1 MMYPMLLGIAFPQLV
16 NEADNNYNVLI
27 KQMNPWAYWRM
38 DEPAPANG
46 DKLVDSSGNG
56 RAGRYSLDSPVDFD
70 ALIRN
75 ETNDA
80 AFAEYDLYPA
90 GSIPDNSPAGYSNT
104 VTVTET
110 FTVENI
116 RVDVDITHTYI
127 GDLDIYL
134 SNGVDEV
141 LFRPKA
147 GGSADD
153 LHASYA
159 SDGLLGADY
168 EVPILA
174 DLAGA
179 PANADWTI
187 RVADGYGG
195 DTGTLDHWK
204 LSLHGSAG
212 IDPCL
217 SKVFSSSYIPI
228 ENAATDKL
236 GSELLPIREFEA
248 WVVLTDQA
256 AEQLFFREGN
266 QAFGW
271 AVGVSGGEVCVGVS
285 VNGVVKKAAYN
296 ANNLTLNVPYHV
308 CGIVDLTNDRLKLY
322 ISAQLVDEVES
333 AGLDTHASATGAVI
347 GSGYDHNSLT
357 EYNPLTGNIGV
368 CDFFGA
374 LDEIAIYD
382 RERTEQER
390 ELAYLTGDLGITP
403 PLPYDGPR
411 QYLSIAPSLERRV
424 ISGDDQLFATD
435 VEGDAYSWGRDDFGH
450 NAALVSNGVMPS
462 KAGGMNGGV
471 TAMPFGQS
479 NDRHVVLLGDG
490 TPVTWGT
497 DPNSDFHNVQGS
509 AGGFV
514 DLAQGTRHV
523 IGLKADGT
531 VEGYGDAWQTEDA
544 HVVPPGL
551 SNVWQ
556 IFAAQQVSAAIKND
570 GSVVIWGRDEYGIQT
585 IPASATNVTGLA
597 INAYTA
603 VALKAGG
610 SVIAWGDD
618 YDGVATPP
626 GGLTATKVFISP
638 VVNSGGE
645 RRATA
650 MAITD
655 TGDVVAWGS
664 NAYQLLNVPAFSS
677 AVVDIAL
684 SANFA
689 IATLDDGSIAV
700 WGSSD
705 YGRLSIPAEAGT
717 VVSAACNML
726 VCAVVNDDGSVVVWG
741 QNAASMQA
749 PADLTNATDIRVA
762 DFISNR
768 FLVRRADGTLVWWTG
783 SDENYGDLSFPPW
796 LGVENPV
803 QGWVDASANYER
815 SLFLQEDGTVF
826 PNGWLSSSYEGKRN
840 QHEVATLQRVN
851 AVGVE
856 LVSHSP
862 NADHHFVL
870 TSAGE
875 LVYFGDNSA
884 AFYPAPVFDN
894 AIQIASGWEHYV
906 ILQSNG
912 VVVCWGDNSDGQ
924 CDVPPEIQGSIISV
938 SCGEYHTLALL
949 SDGTIRGWGDDGS
962 GQSTG
967 GDGLTNVVMVAAT
980 PYGGM
985 VLFDDGMVE
994 AWGDEVN
1001 TSAGDWPDATNGD
1014 VVAIYESNY
1023 YPAALICDGT
1033 ITTWGGLSTQEPE
1046 PPGLVITNT
1055 DYCPLF
1061 NGVGLFDARVLYHF
1075 PIHPDQFN
1083 HGTLG
1088 SSPLYDLKN
1097 SPPLNI
1103 IPAPTGNFQQGD
1115 TILDGYAES
1124 NSLSSSEDYLG
1135 NGLEYSITVNF
1146 RNAKD
1151 GGYNG
1156 RIFELFTPHQFGE
1169 SVILISNI
1177 ADESTM
1183 ENRLRIEHMTTGQN
1197 TPDFVETTDY
1207 QSFQDDGF
1215 SYTNWSY
1222 WHAVTLVRKG
1232 NTLKV
1237 YLGKYATLAQVFE
1250 IELTHP
1256 EDVVFAYETP
1266 TINQIRLAGDGMQI
1280 GYAGIFDFAL
1290 REQDAIGLTSNPR
1303 QWNQEPQ

>member
-1 MMYPMLLGIAFPQLV
+1 MLLGIAVPQLV

-38 DEPAPANG
+38 DEPAPAND

-80 AFAEYDLYPA
+80 LFTEYDLYPA
-90 GSIPDNSPAGYSNT
+90 GSIPDNSPAGYSDT

-110 FTVENI
+110 FIVENI

-147 GGSADD
+147 GGSDDD

-159 SDGLLGADY
+159 SDGSLGADY

-174 DLAGA
+174 DLAGMS
-179 PANADWTI
+179 ANANWTI

-217 SKVFSSSYIPI
+217 SKIFNSSYIPI

-248 WVVLTDQA
+248 WVVFVEA
-256 AEQLFFREGN
+256 NVEQIFFREGSHL
-266 QAFGW
+266 FGW
-271 AVGVSGGEVCVGVS
+271 AVGISDGEICVGVA
-285 VNGVVKKAAYN
+285 VNGVVKKASYN
-296 ANNLTLNVPYHV
+296 ASNLTAGKPYHV

-322 ISAQLVDEVES
+322 ISAQLVDEVEN

-411 QYLSIAPSLERRV
+411 QYLSVAPSLERRV
-424 ISGDDQLFATD
+424 ISGDDQIFATD
-435 VEGDAYSWGRDDFGH
+435 VEGDAYSWGLDDFGH
-450 NAALVSNGVMPS
+450 RASLVSNGVMPS
-462 KAGGMNGGV
+462 KAGGMAGGV
-471 TAMPFGQS
+471 SAMPFS
-479 NDRHVVLLGDG
+479 DSINRHAILLGDG
-490 TPVTWGT
+490 TAVTWGT
-497 DPNSDFHNVQGS
+497 DKNSDFHNIQDS

-514 DLAQGTRHV
+514 DIAQGSWHV
-523 IGLKADGT
+523 IGLKPDGT
-531 VEGYGDAWQTEDA
+531 VEGYGDVFNTDGAADI
-544 HVVPPGL
+544 PPGL
-551 SNVWQ
+551 SDVWQ
-556 IFAAQQVSAAIKND
+556 IFARQNVSAAIKND
-570 GSVVIWGRDEYGIQT
+570 GSVVVWGLNDTGIQT
-585 IPASATNVTGLA
+585 VPAFAVNVTSLA
-597 INAYTA
+597 VNNHTVI
-603 VALKAGG
+603 ALKAGG
-610 SVIAWGDD
+610 DVVAWGDNS
-618 YDGVATPP
+618 DGVATPP
-626 GGLTATKVFISP
+626 VGLVATKVFITPGFKAGSDRW
-638 VVNSGGE
+638 S
-645 RRATA
+645 TA

-655 TGDVVAWGS
+655 SGGVVAWGS
-664 NAYQLLNVPAFSS
+664 NDSELLNVPTFS
-677 AVVDIAL
+677 AEVVDIAL
-684 SANFA
+684 GGNFA
-689 IATLDDGSIAV
+689 IAMLADGSIRV
-700 WGSSD
+700 WGRASD
-705 YGRLSIPAEAGT
+705 SRLNVPAEVGT
-717 VVSAACNML
+717 VVSADCNMQ

-741 QNAASMQA
+741 QNAGSSQ
-749 PADLTNATDIRVA
+749 PPDDLTNVTDIRVST
-762 DFISNR
+762 FISNR
-768 FLVRRADGTLVWWTG
+768 FLARRSDGTLVWW
-783 SDENYGDLSFPPW
+783 SSDDENYEDMAFPPW
-796 LGVENPV
+796 LGVKNPV
-803 QGWVDASANYER
+803 QGWVDANANYES
-815 SLFLQEDGTVF
+815 SLFLQEDGTLF
-826 PNGWLSSSYEGKRN
+826 PNGFLNTSYSSKKN
-840 QHEVATLQRVN
+840 QSDVATIQRVN
-851 AVGVE
+851 SVGVD
-856 LVSHSP
+856 LISHSP
-862 NADHHFVL
+862 NSDHHFVL
-870 TSAGE
+870 TKAEE
-875 LVYFGDNSA
+875 LVYFGDA
-884 AFYPAPVFDN
+884 PEDFYPTPPFDN
-894 AIQIASGWEHYV
+894 AVQLAAGYEHYV

-912 VVVCWGDNSDGQ
+912 TVVCWGDNSDNQ

-938 SCGEYHTLALL
+938 SCGEYHTVALL
-949 SDGTIRGWGDDGS
+949 SDGTMRGWGNDDS
-962 GQSTG
+962 NQSTG
-967 GDGLTNVVMVAAT
+967 GDSLTDLAMVAAT
-980 PYGGM
+980 AYGTVTLTEYG
-985 VLFDDGMVE
+985 DVE
-994 AWGDEVN
+994 AWGDEVD
-1001 TSAGDWPDATNGD
+1001 TAAGDWPDATNGN

-1097 SPPLNI
+1097 TPALNI
-1103 IPAPTGNFQQGD
+1103 IPAPSANSQPGD

-1207 QSFQDDGF
+1207 QDFQSDF
-1215 SYTNWSY
+1215 YSYLNWSF

-1237 YLGKYATLAQVFE
+1237 YLGPYASGIEVFE
-1250 IELTHP
+1250 IELTNP
-1256 EDVVFAYETP
+1256 EEVVFAYETP

-1290 REQDAIGLTSNPR
+1290 REQDAIDLTINPE
-1303 QWNQEPQ
+1303 QWNQEPE